1 MILIREPLQ
10 KEYERWLGLIG
21 DDPYCEDC
29 VIGIHDVLRAHF
41 LLLDYFATDG
51 EGIGGIGPKSLDLL
65 HSAISRQLVGYGGK
79 RKWTDDFDICA
90 TLFFGLI
97 KNHPWV
103 GGNKRTATH
112 LTDHFLRIN
121 GYEIVATTAETIWMV
136 TGIEADT
143 LDLAGLT
150 KWMRDHIEVIK

>member
-1 MILIREPLQ
+1 LATESSKYLTYSEAILHHIELMRA
-10 KEYERWLGLIG
+10 LG
-21 DDPYCEDC
+21 ETRF
-29 VIGIHDVLRAHF
+29 GIFDRA
-41 LLLDYFATDG
+41 LLESALAR
-51 EGIGGIGPKSLDLL
+51 PQ
-65 HSAISRQLVGYGGK
+65 HSASLSAADLATQA
-79 RKWTDDFDICA
+79 A
-90 TLFFGLI
+90 TLCFGLI

-136 TGIEADT
+136 TGIEAGT
-143 LDLAGLT
+143 LDLAVLT